1 MDRLLRRTLAYTVTV
16 LVAIVVFTGAYHYG
30 MVVFEGERNPVLHSL
45 QIVVETFTATGYGSD
60 SPWTSPQMNLLV
72 IAMDITGVALV
83 FLAFPVFAFPLLQE
97 ALSTTVPSRVEDL
110 TDHVIVSTY
119 SSRAEALVGE
129 LESRGIPYVVMEP
142 DRDQALELYESD
154 YRVINADPESA
165 DALRDARLAQARA
178 LVADVSD
185 EVDTSIVL
193 TAREIAEDVTVLSV
207 VEEPGRE
214 RYHRLA
220 GADVVVS
227 PRPLLGRSLASK
239 VTSAVTADLDDAVE
253 IGENFEI
260 AELAIQRG
268 SRLAG
273 TTLADSGIRERT
285 GANVIG
291 GWFQGEFRSPLP
303 PDERLTDGTVLL
315 VSGQRSQLSEL
326 RSLTRSPVRRV
337 QRGEVLL
344 IGYGEVGRS
353 VAEVLRAADV
363 EYTVVD
369 LEGVDGVDVVG
380 DATEPKTLEGA
391 GIQDARSA
399 VLALPDDTVAEFT
412 TLVID
417 DLAPDVEVVARVE
430 NAQSVTKM
438 YRAGADYVLALST
451 ITGRMLASALLDEQV
466 LTPDLQIELVRTSA
480 PAFDGTRLVD
490 LDVRARTGCTV
501 LAAERDGELI
511 TDIDADFV
519 VDADDTLIVAG
530 TDTDV
535 QQFNELAG

>member
-1 MDRLLRRTLAYTVTV
+1 MDRLLRRTLAYTGTV
-16 LVAIVVFTGAYHYG
+16 LVAVVAFTGAYHYG
-30 MVVFEGERNPVLHSL
+30 MIAFEGERTSVLHSL
-45 QIVVETFTATGYGSD
+45 QIVIETFTATGYGSD

-72 IAMDITGVALV
+72 IVMDIAGVALV

-119 SSRAEALVGE
+119 SSRAEALIGE
-129 LESRGIPYVVMEP
+129 LESRGIPYVVVEP
-142 DRDQALELYESD
+142 DRDLALELYESG
-154 YRVINADPESA
+154 YEVIHADPESA
-165 DALRDARLAQARA
+165 DALRDARLRHARA

-207 VEEPGRE
+207 VEEPDRE

-260 AELAIQRG
+260 AELAVQRG

-291 GWFQGEFRSPLP
+291 GWFEGEFRSPLP

-315 VSGQRSQLSEL
+315 VSGQRAQLSEL

-369 LEGVDGVDVVG
+369 LEEVDGVDVVG
-380 DATEPKTLEGA
+380 DAIEPKTLEGA
-391 GIQDARSA
+391 GIRDARSA

-430 NAQSVTKM
+430 NARSVTKM

-451 ITGRMLASALLDEQV
+451 ITGRMLASALVDEQV

-480 PAFDGTRLVD
+480 PAFDGTRLIE

-530 TDTDV
+530 TDKGI
-535 QQFNELAG
+535 QRFNELAG

>member
-1 MDRLLRRTLAYTVTV
+1 M
-16 LVAIVVFTGAYHYG
+16 I
-30 MVVFEGERNPVLHSL
+30 MFEGERNPVLHSL

-165 DALRDARLAQARA
+165 DALRDARLTQARA

-207 VEEPGRE
+207 VEEPDRE

-260 AELAIQRG
+260 AELAVQRG

-291 GWFQGEFRSPLP
+291 AWFQGEFRSPLP